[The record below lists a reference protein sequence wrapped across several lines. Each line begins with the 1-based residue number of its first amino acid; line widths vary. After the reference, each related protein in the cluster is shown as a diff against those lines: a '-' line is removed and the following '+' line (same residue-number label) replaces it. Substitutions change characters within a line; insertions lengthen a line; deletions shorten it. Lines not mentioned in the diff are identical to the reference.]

1 MPHVRR
7 FVFSAFQTNTFVCD
21 DEGEAVIV
29 DASCVTNKD
38 VETLVGYLNRKGLV
52 VRHLLLTHGHID
64 HILGCTL
71 LSRRYGLD
79 WQMHRQ
85 TIPLVER
92 SRGQSI
98 LFQMPAVEP
107 PVPGRILNEGDTIEF
122 GGCTLRVI
130 LTPGHA
136 PGSIC
141 FHEKRAGIV
150 FSGDVLFMDSIG
162 RVDLPGGSLPVL
174 MRSIFQS
181 LMPLGDDTRVYP
193 GHGPQTTIGRE
204 RMQNPFLNGSFPLY

>member
-7 FVFSAFQTNTFVCD
+7 FVFSSFQTNTFVCH

-29 DASCVTNKD
+29 DASCMTKKD
-38 VETLVGYLNRKGLV
+38 EETLVAYLNRNGLV

-64 HILGCTL
+64 HILGCAA
-71 LSRRYGLD
+71 LSRIYGLE
-79 WQMHRQ
+79 WQMHGH
-85 TIPLVER
+85 TVPLIER
-92 SRGQSI
+92 TRDQSA
-98 LFQMPAVEP
+98 LFGIPAVEP
-107 PVPGRILNEGDTIEF
+107 PVPGRILNEEDTIEF
-122 GGCTLRVI
+122 GSCTLQVI
-130 LTPGHA
+130 HTPGHA

-141 FHEKRAGIV
+141 FHEEHAGIV

-174 MRSIFQS
+174 MHSIFQS

-193 GHGPQTTIGRE
+193 GHGPQTMIGRE
-204 RMQNPFLNGSFPLY
+204 RTQNPFLNGSFPLY